1 MSRMYLAAA
10 GSGKTTFLLEKTSDK
25 SKRYLYTTFTDENA
39 ENARDMLIKKYGCV
53 PSNVTIL
60 PWFSFLLEHGVRPF
74 QGAAGFKDMQFTGI
88 QIKPEGRNYY
98 KQPALR
104 HYCNSSNAIYAAK
117 LPELALLCNKQ
128 SGGAVLNRLQRI
140 FDAVLIDE
148 VQDMAG
154 YDYEFCRKYSL
165 AATPSALKRHIRT
178 NATANGYSIP
188 HNDSIRSPAYPR
200 ANQVPHK
207 KLGPPSSGIR
217 QQITKVKKN
226 DIATYNRPPRH
237 QDNS

>member
-154 YDYEFCRKYSL
+154 YDYEFIEIL
-165 AATPSALKRHIRT
+165 IGRHTI
-178 NATANGYSIP
+178 SIKAP
-188 HNDSIRSPAYPR
+188 HSNQCHRERIQHPPQRLNSQPR
-200 ANQVPHK
+200 IPQSQ
-207 KLGPPSSGIR
+207 PSS
-217 QQITKVKKN
+217 
-226 DIATYNRPPRH
+226 P
-237 QDNS
+237 

>member
-154 YDYEFCRKYSL
+154 YDYEFILTSHQFRY
-165 AATPSALKRHIRT
+165 
-178 NATANGYSIP
+178 
-188 HNDSIRSPAYPR
+188 
-200 ANQVPHK
+200 Q
-207 KLGPPSSGIR
+207 
-217 QQITKVKKN
+217 
-226 DIATYNRPPRH
+226 YNPLWR
-237 QDNS
+237 